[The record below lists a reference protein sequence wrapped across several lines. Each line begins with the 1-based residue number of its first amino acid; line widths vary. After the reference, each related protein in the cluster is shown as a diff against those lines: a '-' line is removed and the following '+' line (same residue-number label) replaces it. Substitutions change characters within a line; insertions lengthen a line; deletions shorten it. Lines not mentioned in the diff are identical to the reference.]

1 MKSDPFLKYE
11 PSNDFNAGN
20 FSVSQV
26 DSFIVAS
33 LDSAIEEARC
43 QIQMG
48 KEVKEKTVK
57 RYSKNRKFTK
67 EEDEHLRELVKLYGE
82 GHWIKVAE
90 KMPGRNRKQVRER
103 YVNFVKKERSFA
115 EFTTEEDSLI
125 LDFVQTKGRR
135 WILISNLLP
144 GRTPIMIKNRYY
156 AKLRHITK
164 PLKPIN
170 ELPNCPQGAN
180 L

>member
-1 MKSDPFLKYE
+1 MDPFT
-11 PSNDFNAGN
+11 
-20 FSVSQV
+20 
-26 DSFIVAS
+26 ITS
-33 LDSAIEEARC
+33 LGSAIEEKRC
-43 QIQMG
+43 QIQIG
-48 KEVKEKTVK
+48 KEVKEKTAK

-67 EEDEHLRELVKLYGE
+67 EEDERLRELVKLYGE

-90 KMPGRNRKQVRER
+90 NMPGRNRKQVRER

-115 EFTTEEDSLI
+115 EFTIEEDSLI

-156 AKLRHITK
+156 AKLRHLTR
-164 PLKPIN
+164 PLKPTN
-170 ELPNCPQGAN
+170 ELPNNLQGAN

>member
-1 MKSDPFLKYE
+1 M
-11 PSNDFNAGN
+11 AT
-20 FSVSQV
+20 
-26 DSFIVAS
+26 
-33 LDSAIEEARC
+33 LDSAIEEPRG
-43 QIQMG
+43 QLQVG
-48 KEVKEKTVK
+48 KGGVQVKEKTVK

-67 EEDEHLRELVKLYGE
+67 EEDDRLRELVKLYGE

-115 EFTTEEDSLI
+115 EFTVEEDSLI
-125 LDFVQTKGRR
+125 LGFVQTKGRR
-135 WILISNLLP
+135 WILISNMLP

-156 AKLRHITK
+156 AKLRHLAK
-164 PLKPIN
+164 PPK
-170 ELPNCPQGAN
+170 LPNEPSESALGAN